1 VSVDGKDVG
10 TTPLDKIELPAGRHR
25 VALRHPAYQVVERE
39 LVITEGETARLIFDF
54 TSGGK
59 PRR

>member
-1 VSVDGKDVG
+1 MDGKDVG
-10 TTPLDKIELPAGRHR
+10 TTPLDKIKLPAGRHH

-54 TSGGK
+54 TSGGE